1 KNGVVFKRRMQKMDI
16 ESSNLKNTSF
26 FKFDEVEK
34 IKKSVPVSLQIGGTL
49 NNKVLRKLYLNLL

>member
-1 KNGVVFKRRMQKMDI
+1 MDI
-16 ESSNLKNTSF
+16 ESSNLKNEVF

-34 IKKSVPVSLQIGGTL
+34 IKKNVPVSLQIGGTL